1 MHADLEEETRPEGNL
16 NRNFWCIM
24 NDEKNRGHINLN
36 SFITGLLRALF
47 LRCPN
52 CGKGKLFRRGY
63 TMYEK
68 CSVCGWRFERESG
81 YWTGAIA
88 LNLAVTELLIAIFVV
103 PFAAWLAITQQPI
116 TLLIIGLPLPFILP
130 FLFFRHAKSFW
141 MSFDFRVHPVDPEEL
156 R

>member
-1 MHADLEEETRPEGNL
+1 LTD
-16 NRNFWCIM
+16 F
-24 NDEKNRGHINLN
+24 
-36 SFITGLLRALF
+36 FTGLIRALL
-47 LRCPN
+47 LRCPY

-88 LNLAVTELLIAIFVV
+88 LNLVVTELLIAIVIV
-103 PFAAWLAITQQPI
+103 PLATWLAITQQPI
-116 TLLIIGLPLPFILP
+116 TLLLIIGLPMPFIIP

-141 MSFDFRVHPVDPEEL
+141 MSIDFWFHPVDPEE
-156 R
+156 RM

>member
-1 MHADLEEETRPEGNL
+1 MNIEKREHKKL
-16 NRNFWCIM
+16 NNF
-24 NDEKNRGHINLN
+24 
-36 SFITGLLRALF
+36 FTGLIRALF

-68 CSVCGWRFERESG
+68 CSACGWRFERESG

-88 LNLAVTELLIAIFVV
+88 LNLAVTELLIAIVVV
-103 PFAAWLAITQQPI
+103 PLAAWLAITQQPI
-116 TLLIIGLPLPFILP
+116 TLLLIGLPLPFILP

-141 MSFDFRVHPVDPEEL
+141 MSFDFRVHPVDAEE
-156 R
+156 RR

>member
-1 MHADLEEETRPEGNL
+1 
-16 NRNFWCIM
+16 M

-36 SFITGLLRALF
+36 SFISGLLRALF
-47 LRCPN
+47 LRCPY

-88 LNLAVTELLIAIFVV
+88 LNLAVTELLIAIVVV
-103 PFAAWLAITQQPI
+103 PLAAWLAITQQPI
-116 TLLIIGLPLPFILP
+116 TLLILGLPLPFILP

>member
-1 MHADLEEETRPEGNL
+1 MTD
-16 NRNFWCIM
+16 F
-24 NDEKNRGHINLN
+24 
-36 SFITGLLRALF
+36 FTGLIRALL
-47 LRCPN
+47 LRCPY

-88 LNLAVTELLIAIFVV
+88 LNLVVTELLIAIVIV
-103 PFAAWLAITQQPI
+103 PLATWLAITQQPI
-116 TLLIIGLPLPFILP
+116 TLLLIIGLPMPFILP

-141 MSFDFRVHPVDPEEL
+141 MSIDFWVHPVDPEE
-156 R
+156 RR